1 MALNQRVS
9 DGRDGQSS
17 YTLNKCSKRSIKM
30 QHASLLDKPLTD
42 RPTDGRSEDTQHGER
57 TIVLHGHNGKC

>member
-1 MALNQRVS
+1 
-9 DGRDGQSS
+9 
-17 YTLNKCSKRSIKM
+17 M